1 MPHIII
7 WSNTMKFLTVRDLRN
22 KSSQIWK
29 DLKNEQEMVIT
40 NNGRPVAILSSI
52 SDDNFEVSINSIRR
66 ARAIEAM
73 SSIQKVSVRETS
85 NKISLD
91 EINKEIDAVRKSRK
105 K

>member
-1 MPHIII
+1 
-7 WSNTMKFLTVRDLRN
+7 MKFLTVRDLRN
-22 KSSQIWK
+22 KSSQIWQ
-29 DLKNEQEMVIT
+29 DLKYEQEMVIT

-52 SDDNFEVSINSIRR
+52 SDENFEVSLNSIRR

-73 SSIQKVSVRETS
+73 SSIQKVSVRQTS

>member
-1 MPHIII
+1 
-7 WSNTMKFLTVRDLRN
+7 MKFLTVRDLRS

-29 DLKNEQEMVIT
+29 ELRNEQEMIIT

-52 SDDNFEVSINSIRR
+52 DDNNFEKSLNSIRR
-66 ARAIEAM
+66 ARAVEAV
-73 SSIQKVSVRETS
+73 SSLQKESINQKT

-91 EINKEIDAVRKSRK
+91 EINQEIKTVRKNLK

>member
-1 MPHIII
+1 
-7 WSNTMKFLTVRDLRN
+7 MKFLTVRDLRN

-29 DLKNEQEMVIT
+29 ELKDEQEMVIT

-52 SDDNFEVSINSIRR
+52 RDDNFETSLNTIRR

-73 SSIQKVSVRETS
+73 TSLQKESIRKRINELP
-85 NKISLD
+85 LD
-91 EINKEIDAVRKSRK
+91 EINKEIKAVRKSRK

>member
-1 MPHIII
+1 
-7 WSNTMKFLTVRDLRN
+7 MKFLTVRDLRS

-29 DLKNEQEMVIT
+29 ELRNEQEMIIT

-52 SDDNFEVSINSIRR
+52 DDSNFERSLNSIRR
-66 ARAIEAM
+66 ARAIEAV
-73 SSIQKVSVRETS
+73 SSLQRDSINQKT

-91 EINKEIDAVRKSRK
+91 EINREIKEVRKNLK